1 MVVLAVVV
9 GVVVVVVVVAVGSL
23 VTAACELP
31 KVLPPLDF
39 RAAWLRLHLF
49 WSAEASQ

>member
-1 MVVLAVVV
+1 MVVVAVVV
-9 GVVVVVVVVAVGSL
+9 GVVVVVVAVGSL
-23 VTAACELP
+23 VIAACELP